1 METVQNL
8 KRRIAELE
16 QLLETSERKADIL
29 TNLLKEASAEYEH
42 TLENI
47 KVSEA
52 NFRAIFE
59 NAPQAIYIIET
70 KTRKFI
76 DCNPLMETW
85 LGYSRA
91 ELLTMRLEQI
101 LSSNARLGIKE
112 NINRTVNNGFIH
124 IQARGFIKKDNS
136 IVEAEVTGT
145 LLNYQGKRCAAVL
158 VRDITQK
165 KQIQTL
171 GRYKELFENVSDPVF
186 INDAQGKFLE
196 INDVACDFFGY
207 SRKELLK
214 MSLQELTWPGHFSV
228 LTDMK
233 NKLAELKNKKIRK
246 KRTFQFELNLM
257 TREGHE
263 IPFEL
268 QGKLINHRRRSAF
281 LSVARN
287 LSFRKQLEKTL
298 IRAERLSA
306 VGEMASGVAHNFN
319 NLLQMIM
326 AGAEVAKSKLASGR
340 IRDCDEAIQNIF
352 SASRRGAD
360 VVRRIK
366 DFTQADINSFGTG
379 KVFDLNALVSEA
391 IELTRPLWK
400 PPSSPQKYHLNL
412 IHGENCFVKGVSS
425 EIYEV
430 LVNLIKNSIE
440 AMPTGGSLSI
450 STYTNNNKVNLVVAD
465 TGIGIPEEH
474 FQRIFQPFYTTKGT
488 QSSGL
493 GLSSCYG
500 IIKKFQGDIHLK
512 SQLGNGTIFS
522 VSFPLAAP
530 EEIEI
535 ETQIAPQEHLPIR
548 FLLIDDEV
556 NILKSME
563 MYFEDSE
570 IDITTA
576 VSGEDGIRLV
586 YKDDFDVVL
595 CDFGMD
601 DMNGLEVGKEIK
613 SYYEQARRDKIPFL
627 LYTGLD
633 KQLDEQKLQDC
644 GVNRVVNKPTSC
656 RDLHSIISEIVSNN
670 VAVH

>member
-1 METVQNL
+1 MEIL
-8 KRRIAELE
+8 RPFKKRIAELE

-29 TNLLKEASAEYEH
+29 TNLLREASAEYEH

-47 KVSEA
+47 KISEA

-85 LGYSRA
+85 LGYSRK
-91 ELLTMRLEQI
+91 ELQTMRLEHI
-101 LSSNARLGIKE
+101 LSSNARLGIKDY
-112 NINRTVNNGFIH
+112 INRTVNNGFIH
-124 IQARGFIKKDNS
+124 IQVRLFLKKDGS
-136 IVEAEVTGT
+136 TVEAEVTGT
-145 LLNYQGKRCAAVL
+145 LLKYQGKRCAAVL
-158 VRDITQK
+158 ARDITQK
-165 KQIQTL
+165 KQIRTL
-171 GRYKELFENVSDPVF
+171 GRYKALFENVSDPVF
-186 INDAQGKFLE
+186 INDTQGRFLE

-207 SRKELLK
+207 TRSELLQ
-214 MSLQELTWPGHFSV
+214 MSLKELTWPGHFNV

-233 NKLAELKNKKIRK
+233 NKLTEMTNQKVPKG
-246 KRTFQFELNLM
+246 RTFQFELNLL
-257 TREGHE
+257 TREGKE

-268 QGKLINHRRRSAF
+268 QGKLIIHKQRSAF

-287 LSFRKQLEKTL
+287 LSFRKKMEKTL
-298 IRAERLSA
+298 IRSERLSA

-326 AGAEVAKSKLASGR
+326 AGSEVAISKLNSGR
-340 IRDCDEAIQNIF
+340 IRDCNEALKNIY

-366 DFTQADINSFGTG
+366 DFTQADINNVGAG

-400 PPSSPQKYHLNL
+400 PPSNPQKYHLNL
-412 IHGENCFVKGVSS
+412 IHGENCFVKGISS

-440 AMPTGGSLSI
+440 AMPTGGTLSI
-450 STYTNNNKVNLVVAD
+450 STYTNKKEVHLIISD
-465 TGIGIPEEH
+465 TGCGIPEEH

-512 SQLGNGTIFS
+512 SQPNQGTVFTVI
-522 VSFPLAAP
+522 FPLAEPHEIAITP
-530 EEIEI
+530 ELV
-535 ETQIAPQEHLPIR
+535 PQEQIPIR
-548 FLLIDDEV
+548 FLLIDDEE

-570 IDITTA
+570 IEITTA
-576 VSGEDGIRLV
+576 VSGKDGIRLV
-586 YKDDFDVVL
+586 HEDTFDVIL

-601 DMNGLEVGKEIK
+601 DINGLEVGREIK
-613 SYYEQARRDKIPFL
+613 TYYEKSNMNKIPFL

-633 KQLDEQKLQDC
+633 KQLDVQKLKNSGID
-644 GVNRVVNKPTSC
+644 RVVNKPTSC
-656 RDLHSIISEIVSNN
+656 EDLLTIIRGA
-670 VAVH
+670 VANQAAI